1 VNENLKRLILEHLL
15 AMRPDLS
22 KLVNITEDFRLR
34 IGSLEDHLA
43 AMRCGLSILHAH
55 TAITHKRLEGLEA
68 RVERIEKRLRLS

>member
-22 KLVNITEDFRLR
+22 KL
-34 IGSLEDHLA
+34 GSLEDHLA